1 MMQTLIEQ
9 FVATLGKQYVLTED
23 TDKASYLTDWRKRFT
38 GKALAVLLPKTT
50 EEVAN
55 IVKLCADHHVAIVPQ
70 GGNTGL
76 CGGATPDDS
85 GKQVILNLK
94 RMNQIRGIDAANQT
108 ITLEAGCILQ
118 AVQEKAAAQ
127 DFLFPLSLGAEGSC
141 MIGGNLATNAGGT
154 NVLRYGN
161 TRDLCLGLE
170 VVTAQG
176 EVWNGIKGLRKD
188 NTGYDLRD
196 LFIGSE
202 GSLGIITAAVM
213 RLYPMPISQWTTLVA
228 TDNIAST
235 IALLTLFQ
243 KRATSL
249 LTGFEMMTQESLA
262 LNEKHFPQM
271 ANPLKGNPPFTV
283 LIELSDH
290 ESEEHVRKLLETILE
305 EAFSGGLISDAVIA
319 SNLSQAN
326 AFWHMREHITLAQA
340 EEGANLKHDITIPL
354 SSLESFIQ
362 DTDSLIRQK
371 YPGARI
377 INFGHLGDGNLH
389 YNIAPPL
396 GVDPKTFNLSHEKA
410 IYELVY
416 AQVERYQ
423 GSISAEHGVGQLK
436 LAHLRSHKGAVAHDL
451 MKALKRALDPQNIL
465 NPHKVISI

>member
-1 MMQTLIEQ
+1 MSGLITQ
-9 FVATLGKQYVLTED
+9 FSDILGKEYVLTQD
-23 TDKASYLTDWRKRFT
+23 QDKVPYLTDWRKRYV

-50 EEVAN
+50 IEVAN
-55 IVKLCADHHVAIVPQ
+55 IVKLCAANHVSIVPQ
-70 GGNTGL
+70 GGHTGF
-76 CGGATPDDS
+76 CGGATPDET
-85 GKQVILNLK
+85 GQQVILNLK
-94 RMNQIRGIDAANQT
+94 RMNQIREIDSANQT

-176 EVWNGIKGLRKD
+176 EVWNGMKGLRKD

-202 GSLGIITAAVM
+202 GTLGIITAAVM
-213 RLYPMPISQWTTLVA
+213 KLYPLPISQWTTLVA
-228 TDNIAST
+228 SKDIAST
-235 IALLTLFQ
+235 IALLNLFQ

-271 ANPLKGNPPFTV
+271 ANPLKGNPPFTI

-305 EAFSGGLISDAVIA
+305 EAFTAELISDAVIA
-319 SNLSQAN
+319 SNLTQAN

-354 SSLESFIQ
+354 SSLDSFIQ
-362 DTDSLIRQK
+362 ETDALMRK
-371 YPGARI
+371 HYPGVRI

-396 GVDPKTFNLSHEKA
+396 GSDPKAFNLANEKA
-410 IYELVY
+410 IHELVY
-416 AQVERYQ
+416 SQVERCQ

-436 LAHLRSHKGAVAHDL
+436 LEGLRAHKGAVAHDL
-451 MKALKRALDPQNIL
+451 MKTLKRALDPQNIL
-465 NPHKVISI
+465 NPHKVVSI

>member
-1 MMQTLIEQ
+1 MSGLIKQ
-9 FVATLGKQYVLTED
+9 FSDILGKEYVLTQD
-23 TDKASYLTDWRKRFT
+23 QDKAPYLTDWRKRYV

-50 EEVAN
+50 IEVAN
-55 IVKLCADHHVAIVPQ
+55 IVKLCAANHVSIVPQ
-70 GGNTGL
+70 GGHTGF
-76 CGGATPDDS
+76 CGGATPDET
-85 GKQVILNLK
+85 GQQVILNLK
-94 RMNQIRGIDAANQT
+94 RMNQIREIDSANQT
-108 ITLEAGCILQ
+108 ITPEAGCILQ

-176 EVWNGIKGLRKD
+176 EVWNGMKGLRKD

-202 GSLGIITAAVM
+202 GTLGIITAAVM
-213 RLYPMPISQWTTLVA
+213 KLYPLPISQWTTLVA
-228 TDNIAST
+228 SQDIAST
-235 IALLTLFQ
+235 IALLNLFQ

-271 ANPLKGNPPFTV
+271 ANPLKGNPPFTI

-305 EAFSGGLISDAVIA
+305 EAFTAELISDAVIA

-354 SSLESFIQ
+354 SSLDSFIQ
-362 DTDSLIRQK
+362 ETDALMRK
-371 YPGARI
+371 HYPGVRI

-396 GVDPKTFNLSHEKA
+396 GSDPKAFNLANEKA
-410 IYELVY
+410 IHELVY
-416 AQVERYQ
+416 SQVERCQ

-436 LAHLRSHKGAVAHDL
+436 LEGLRAHKGAVAHDL
-451 MKALKRALDPQNIL
+451 MKTLKRALDPQNIL
-465 NPHKVISI
+465 NPHKVVSI